1 MNSIALFFICVRMFH
16 FIHAQRIF
24 CFLQSFSRMLEE
36 RRQHPERKQI
46 ILMDSTASIFI
57 VYFICDVLFLLYC
70 IWLMF
75 YEATWTQGF
84 LLLLIAAM
92 ESIAVHA
99 RISGTFTVD
108 AQGFVYPR
116 TWFRYLTFGETMFI
130 LLKLFE
136 HV

>member
-1 MNSIALFFICVRMFH
+1 
-16 FIHAQRIF
+16 
-24 CFLQSFSRMLEE
+24 
-36 RRQHPERKQI
+36 
-46 ILMDSTASIFI
+46 MDSTASIFI

>member
-24 CFLQSFSRMLEE
+24 YFLQAFARMREEKRKHPE
-36 RRQHPERKQI
+36 RRQV

-75 YEATWTQGF
+75 HDATWIQGF

-99 RISGTFTVD
+99 RIKPMS
-108 AQGFVYPR
+108 
-116 TWFRYLTFGETMFI
+116 
-130 LLKLFE
+130 
-136 HV
+136 